1 MTTYHRV
8 SHQGAH
14 PFNPWVD
21 PVDLTARPGPSPS
34 KPPRKPGWFRWLLAC
49 LIALGVILTIGV
61 IASAGTA
68 TGAFAPHNGPGMSVG
83 VAAGEAASAPPWVA
97 PTQKPAA
104 KPSTAPVLGE
114 GTWEVPGEV
123 KPGTYTTTADHHCYW
138 ARLSSFDGSFD
149 AIITN
154 GNLDPGARGRLTVK
168 KTDKGLDLRGS
179 CQWKRA
185 G

>member
-8 SHQGAH
+8 HQGAH
-14 PFNPWVD
+14 PFNGMPDYIADQID
-21 PVDLTARPGPSPS
+21 PDP
-34 KPPRKPGWFRWLLAC
+34 KPPRKPGWFRWLIAC
-49 LIALGVILTIGV
+49 LIAIGVILTIGV

-97 PTQKPAA
+97 PTQKPVSG
-104 KPSTAPVLGE
+104 PTLGE
-114 GTWEVPGEV
+114 GTWEVPSEV
-123 KPGTYTTTADHHCYW
+123 KPGTYTTTADDHCYW
-138 ARLSSFDGSFD
+138 ARLSSFDGGLD

-154 GNLDPGARGRLTVK
+154 GNLDPGARGRITVK
-168 KTDKGLDLRGS
+168 KADKGLELTGS
-179 CQWKRA
+179 CEWKRT